1 MAIWPPKLP
10 NWPYPPVSPGV
21 RREGPNGTA
30 KAIDN
35 RREGKC
41 SNQLA
46 HELGA
51 PKMSRAGKI
60 ACRKAMIRVMLIC
73 VAACVGITI
82 GSERSVEEMRWGQSV
97 QLESEIGE
105 IAREKIHEWKG
116 EMSTTGTKEEWR
128 EIINDNGRNTGGMIQ
143 NRSVQS
149 ESESEENTG
158 EKSYER
164 EEVWGYCQVPIGI
177 FH

>member
-10 NWPYPPVSPGV
+10 NWPYPPVSPGA

-82 GSERSVEEMRWGQSV
+82 GSERSAEEMRWDQSV
-97 QLESEIGE
+97 QLKIEIGE
-105 IAREKIHEWKG
+105 IARGKIHERK
-116 EMSTTGTKEEWR
+116 R
-128 EIINDNGRNTGGMIQ
+128 ERDVRDRNEGRVARNH
-143 NRSVQS
+143 
-149 ESESEENTG
+149 
-158 EKSYER
+158 ER
-164 EEVWGYCQVPIGI
+164 Q
-177 FH
+177 